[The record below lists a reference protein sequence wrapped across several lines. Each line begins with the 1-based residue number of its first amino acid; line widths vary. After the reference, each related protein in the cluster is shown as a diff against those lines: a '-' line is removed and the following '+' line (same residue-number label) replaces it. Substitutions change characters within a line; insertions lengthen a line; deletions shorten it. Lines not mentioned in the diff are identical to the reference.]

1 MATAKPRITVT
12 LEPDVYETIKG
23 LSEAQ
28 GCTMS
33 GLVSEF
39 LAMVNPVQQRVL
51 RAIKKAQAINVESK
65 ASMVANLEQAEA
77 QMTEMLGPLLALL
90 DAVSDGQPPHSNT
103 GVTHTNASGGDNIKT
118 PRKARPVAVQAMRAE
133 NLNKIGEDRLKE
145 AKAKAKIDYQS
156 GYEPSKPAE
165 PAAAPAAGK

>member
-39 LAMVNPVQQRVL
+39 LVMVNPVQQRVL
-51 RAIKKAQAINVESK
+51 RAVKKAHALNVESK
-65 ASMVANLEQAEA
+65 ASMVSNLEQAEA
-77 QMTEMLGPLLALL
+77 QMTKMIGPLLDLL
-90 DAVSDGQPPHSNT
+90 DTVSEGQPPHSNT
-103 GVTHTNASGGDNIKT
+103 GVTKPHPPKKLNGET
-118 PRKARPVAVQAMRAE
+118 PT
-133 NLNKIGEDRLKE
+133 
-145 AKAKAKIDYQS
+145 KAKPGKAFSHSDAPQ
-156 GYEPSKPAE
+156 KPKNTKTQKHRSTGVGNGA
-165 PAAAPAAGK
+165 